1 MVSVTISSVFL
12 RGRLKTSQVSCV
24 YYLPLFS
31 DYFICWKIL
40 GRDLRITAW
49 SDGNGLKQDLD
60 V

>member
-1 MVSVTISSVFL
+1 M
-12 RGRLKTSQVSCV
+12 

-31 DYFICWKIL
+31 DYFIRWKIL